1 MEIINFTAMNE
12 IEKYI
17 LSQPEQV
24 REGLE
29 KLRQIV
35 KKIVPDAE
43 EVISYQM
50 PAFKYHGLL
59 LCYAGW
65 NNHIGLYPCN
75 SKTIVKFKKK
85 DFIEQNLP
93 TLSLAAKEVKYFKIE
108 SKQDINASVISI
120 NILTDP
126 SGAKIYIDGS
136 LKGTEPTHKVV
147 PGVHNI
153 KIEMDGYTTLQ
164 KAIEVTEENNLF
176 RFPLE
181 KVEQVGIQIRSI
193 PDKAQIYPPDT
204 GDIWYCLGAVWH
216 SRRRNMG

>member
-1 MEIINFTAMNE
+1 MNE

-75 SKTIVKFKKK
+75 SKTIVKFKEDLK
-85 DFIEQNLP
+85 DYS
-93 TLSLAAKEVKYFKIE
+93 LS
-108 SKQDINASVISI
+108 
-120 NILTDP
+120 
-126 SGAKIYIDGS
+126 
-136 LKGTEPTHKVV
+136 KGT
-147 PGVHNI
+147 I
-153 KIEMDGYTTLQ
+153 
-164 KAIEVTEENNLF
+164 
-176 RFPLE
+176 RFPLDKPLPDELIE
-181 KVEQVGIQIRSI
+181 KIVRSRI
-193 PDKAQIYPPDT
+193 NDNLAK
-204 GDIWYCLGAVWH
+204 
-216 SRRRNMG
+216 SSK